1 MDPTLRKFVNVLIV
15 IKNKQEK
22 CNSESHETKAQ
33 WKLIT
38 CNNSIKTSFQEQS
51 LYVDE
56 DMYVNQMSEGIVL
69 LETTVCEVCDTI
81 FLPKVV

>member
-1 MDPTLRKFVNVLIV
+1 MDPTLRKFVNVLNV

-33 WKLIT
+33 WNLIT
-38 CNNSIKTSFQEQS
+38 WNNSIKTSFQEQS

-56 DMYVNQMSEGIVL
+56 DMYVNQMSE
-69 LETTVCEVCDTI
+69 C
-81 FLPKVV
+81 F

>member
-1 MDPTLRKFVNVLIV
+1 MWLKINRKNW
-15 IKNKQEK
+15 
-22 CNSESHETKAQ
+22 NSESHETKAQ

-69 LETTVCEVCDTI
+69 LETTVCKVCDTI